1 MCHTIQYKQINLLFI
16 QYIKIIAFLICTSVF
31 LLSCTST
38 PQEQAEISLTQ
49 LESDIKAEL
58 AQTEG
63 DFAIAF
69 KNLQAPQEELL
80 INARESFHAASTMK
94 TPVLMEV
101 YKQAK
106 AGKFSL
112 DDSLIVKNEFKSIV
126 DSSLYSLSPEDDSYS
141 LLYEQVGQSQSIRDL
156 SYNMIIA
163 SSNLATNIV
172 IELVGAQNVTKTLRD
187 MGANDIEVLRGVE
200 DTKAYR
206 AGLSNSTTAYDLMLM
221 FEQIARGEAVSE
233 EASQEMIDIL
243 LDQKFNE
250 MIPAKLPEE
259 VKVAHK
265 TGWITGLH
273 HDSGIVFL
281 PDGRQYV
288 LVLLS
293 KNLTD
298 EDAGVETLATVSK
311 MVCDYMTQ

>member
-1 MCHTIQYKQINLLFI
+1 MKIFKIAYALLVLVSAC
-16 QYIKIIAFLICTSVF
+16 QPTS
-31 LLSCTST
+31 
-38 PQEQAEISLTQ
+38 QEKASATLTQ
-49 LESDIKAEL
+49 LEADIRKEF
-58 AQTEG
+58 AQTHG
-63 DFAIAF
+63 DFALAF
-69 KNLQAPQEELL
+69 TSLQDQKEELL

-101 YKQAK
+101 YKQAE

-112 DDSLIVKNEFKSIV
+112 DDSLFVKNEFKSIV
-126 DSSLYSLSPEDDSYS
+126 DSSTYSLSPDDDSYG
-141 LLYEQVGQSQSIRDL
+141 LLYEQLGQRQSIRDL
-156 SYNMIIA
+156 AYQMIIA

-172 IELVGAQNVTKTLRD
+172 VELVGAKNVTQTLRD
-187 MGANDIEVLRGVE
+187 MGAKDIEVLRGVE

-221 FEQIARGEAVSE
+221 FGQIADGEAVSD
-233 EASQEMIDIL
+233 EASQEMVKIL

-250 MIPAKLPEE
+250 MIPAQLPKD

-281 PDGRQYV
+281 PDGRKYV
-288 LVLLS
+288 LILLS
-293 KNLTD
+293 KNLED
-298 EDAGVETLATVSK
+298 EDAGVETLATVSH
-311 MVCDYMTQ
+311 MVYNYMMQ

>member
-1 MCHTIQYKQINLLFI
+1 MKLL
-16 QYIKIIAFLICTSVF
+16 KTAFVWLMILTACT
-31 LLSCTST
+31 T
-38 PQEQAEISLTQ
+38 PQQEEALTLSQLQA
-49 LESDIKAEL
+49 DIQA
-58 AQTEG
+58 AFVRTEG

-69 KNLQAPQEELL
+69 KNLQEPQEELL
-80 INARESFHAASTMK
+80 INASESFHAASTMK
-94 TPVLMEV
+94 TPVLLEV
-101 YKQAK
+101 YKQAE

-112 DDSLIVKNEFKSIV
+112 DDSLIVRNEFKSIV

-141 LLYEQVGQSQSIRDL
+141 LLYEQVGQLQSIRDL

-172 IELVGAQNVTKTLRD
+172 IELVGAQNVTQTLRD
-187 MGANDIEVLRGVE
+187 MGANDIMVLRGVE

-206 AGLSNSTTAYDLMLM
+206 AGLSNTTTAYDLMLM
-221 FEQIARGEAVSE
+221 FEAIARGEAASE

-243 LDQKFNE
+243 LDQQFNE
-250 MIPAKLPEE
+250 MIPAQLPEE

-273 HDSGIVFL
+273 HDTGIVFL

-293 KNLTD
+293 KNLPD
-298 EDAGVETLATVSK
+298 EAAGVETLATVSK
-311 MVCDYMTQ
+311 MVYDYMISRK

>member
-1 MCHTIQYKQINLLFI
+1 MRLL
-16 QYIKIIAFLICTSVF
+16 KIALSLTLFLNACTS
-31 LLSCTST
+31 SSEEKSDMT
-38 PQEQAEISLTQ
+38 LTQ
-49 LESDIKAEL
+49 LEADIKAEF
-58 AQTEG
+58 AETEG

-69 KNLQAPQEELL
+69 QNLQEPQEELL

-101 YKQAK
+101 YKQAD

-141 LLYEQVGQSQSIRDL
+141 LLYEQLGQSQSIRDL

-172 IELVGAQNVTKTLRD
+172 IELVGAENVTQTLRD

-200 DTKAYR
+200 DIKAYR
-206 AGLSNSTTAYDLMLM
+206 AGMSNSTTAYDLMLM
-221 FEQIARGEAVSE
+221 FEQIAQGKAVNE
-233 EASQEMIDIL
+233 KASQEMIDIL
-243 LDQKFNE
+243 LDQKFNK
-250 MIPAKLPEE
+250 MIPAKLPEDVE
-259 VKVAHK
+259 VAHK

-293 KNLTD
+293 KNLED
-298 EDAGVETLATVSK
+298 EDAGVETLATVSR
-311 MVCDYMTQ
+311 MVYDYMTQ

>member
-1 MCHTIQYKQINLLFI
+1 MKMLKIVFI
-16 QYIKIIAFLICTSVF
+16 QIILISA
-31 LLSCTST
+31 CTST
-38 PQEQAEISLTQ
+38 PEQKTEMTLTQ
-49 LESDIKAEL
+49 LEADIQAEFDK
-58 AQTEG
+58 TEG
-63 DFAIAF
+63 DFALAF
-69 KNLQAPQEELL
+69 KSLENNGEELL

-94 TPVLMEV
+94 TPVLLEV
-101 YKQAK
+101 YKQAA
-106 AGKFSL
+106 AGKFDL
-112 DDSLIVKNEFKSIV
+112 DDSLVVRNEFKSIV
-126 DSSLYSLSPEDDSYS
+126 DSSLYSLSPEDDSYN
-141 LLYEQVGQSQSIRDL
+141 LLYEQIGQPQSIRDL

-172 IELVGAQNVTKTLRD
+172 IELVGAPNVTQTLRN

-200 DTKAYR
+200 DIKAYR

-221 FEQIARGEAVSE
+221 FEQIAQGEAVSE

-243 LDQKFNE
+243 LDQKFNK
-250 MIPAKLPEE
+250 MIPAKLPDD

-281 PDGRQYV
+281 PDGRKYV

-298 EDAGVETLATVSK
+298 EDAGVKTLATVSK
-311 MVCDYMTQ
+311 MVYDYMTQ

>member
-1 MCHTIQYKQINLLFI
+1 MT
-16 QYIKIIAFLICTSVF
+16 
-31 LLSCTST
+31 
-38 PQEQAEISLTQ
+38 LTQ
-49 LESDIKAEL
+49 LEADIKAEF
-58 AQTEG
+58 AKTEG

-69 KNLQAPQEELL
+69 RNLQAPEEELL
-80 INARESFHAASTMK
+80 INANESFHAASTMK
-94 TPVLMEV
+94 TPVLLEV
-101 YKQAK
+101 YKQAG
-106 AGKFSL
+106 AGTFDL
-112 DDSLIVKNEFKSIV
+112 DDSLVVKNEFKSIV

-172 IELVGAQNVTKTLRD
+172 IELVGAQNVTQTLRD

-200 DTKAYR
+200 DIKAYR
-206 AGLSNSTTAYDLMLM
+206 AGLSNSTTAHDLMLM
-221 FEQIARGEAVSE
+221 FEQIAQGKAVSE

-243 LDQKFNE
+243 LDQKFNK
-250 MIPAKLPEE
+250 MIPAKLPDD

-265 TGWITGLH
+265 TGWISGLH

-281 PDGRQYV
+281 PDGRKYV

-293 KNLTD
+293 KNLSD
-298 EDAGVETLATVSK
+298 EDAGVETLATISK
-311 MVCDYMTQ
+311 MVYDYMTQ

>member
-1 MCHTIQYKQINLLFI
+1 MLFR
-16 QYIKIIAFLICTSVF
+16 FFPLVMLICIACSHPNASN
-31 LLSCTST
+31 LSELEKDV
-38 PQEQAEISLTQ
+38 QERLDEVN
-49 LESDIKAEL
+49 
-58 AQTEG
+58 G
-63 DFAIAF
+63 DFAVAF
-69 KNLQAPQEELL
+69 KNLQEPQEELL
-80 INARESFHAASTMK
+80 INADESFHAASTMK
-94 TPVLMEV
+94 TPVLLEV
-101 YKQAK
+101 YKQAE
-106 AGKFSL
+106 AGKFDL

-141 LLYEQVGQSQSIRDL
+141 LLYEQIGQPQSIRDL

-172 IELVGAQNVTKTLRD
+172 IELVGAQNVTRTLRD

-200 DTKAYR
+200 DIKAYQ

-221 FEQIARGEAVSE
+221 FEDMARGEAVSE
-233 EASQEMIDIL
+233 EASREMIDIL

-250 MIPAKLPEE
+250 MIPARLPDD

-281 PDGRQYV
+281 PDGRKYV

-293 KNLTD
+293 KNLPD
-298 EDAGVETLATVSK
+298 EDAGVQTLADVSK
-311 MVCDYMTQ
+311 MVYDYVMARQP

>member
-1 MCHTIQYKQINLLFI
+1 MKNITISLTLLM
-16 QYIKIIAFLICTSVF
+16 LVF
-31 LLSCTST
+31 ACNSS
-38 PQEQAEISLTQ
+38 PQEQASITLTQ
-49 LESDIKAEL
+49 LETNIKAEFDR
-58 AQTEG
+58 TDG

-69 KNLQAPQEELL
+69 KNLQAPQEKLL
-80 INARESFHAASTMK
+80 INAHKSFHAASTMK

-101 YKQAK
+101 YKQAA

-112 DDSLIVKNEFKSIV
+112 DDSLTVKNEFKSIV
-126 DSSLYSLSPEDDSYS
+126 DSSLYALSPEDDSYS
-141 LLYEQVGQSQSIRDL
+141 LLYEQIGQPQSIRDL

-172 IELVGAQNVTKTLRD
+172 IELVGADNVTQTLRD
-187 MGANDIEVLRGVE
+187 MGASDIEVLRGVE
-200 DTKAYR
+200 DIKAYR

-221 FEQIARGEAVSE
+221 FEQIARGEAVNE
-233 EASQEMIDIL
+233 EASQKMIDIL
-243 LDQKFNE
+243 LDQKFNKI
-250 MIPAKLPEE
+250 IPTKLPDS

-281 PDGRQYV
+281 PDGRKYA

-293 KNLTD
+293 KNLSD

-311 MVCDYMTQ
+311 MVYDYMNQ

>member
-1 MCHTIQYKQINLLFI
+1 M
-16 QYIKIIAFLICTSVF
+16 KILQIAFALIIFFTA
-31 LLSCTST
+31 CTST
-38 PQEQAEISLTQ
+38 PQEQTGITLTQ
-49 LESDIKAEL
+49 LEADIQAEFDK
-58 AQTEG
+58 TEG
-63 DFAIAF
+63 DFALAF
-69 KNLQAPQEELL
+69 KSLENNGEELL

-94 TPVLMEV
+94 TPVLLEV
-101 YKQAK
+101 YKQAE

-112 DDSLIVKNEFKSIV
+112 DDSLVVKNEFKSIV

-141 LLYEQVGQSQSIRDL
+141 LLYEQIGEPQSIRDL

-172 IELVGAQNVTKTLRD
+172 IELVGAQNVTQTLRD
-187 MGANDIEVLRGVE
+187 MDANDIEVLRGVE
-200 DTKAYR
+200 DIKAYR

-221 FEQIARGEAVSE
+221 FEAIAKGEAVSE

-243 LDQKFNE
+243 LDQKFNK
-250 MIPAKLPEE
+250 MIPAKLPDD

-293 KNLTD
+293 KNLSD

-311 MVCDYMTQ
+311 MVYDYMTQ

>member
-1 MCHTIQYKQINLLFI
+1 MKMLKVVFASVI
-16 QYIKIIAFLICTSVF
+16 FLTA
-31 LLSCTST
+31 CTST
-38 PQEQAEISLTQ
+38 PQEQAEMTLTQ
-49 LESDIKAEL
+49 LESDIKAEF

-80 INARESFHAASTMK
+80 INASESFHAASTMK

-101 YKQAK
+101 YKQAE
-106 AGKFSL
+106 AGMFDL
-112 DDSLIVKNEFKSIV
+112 DDSLVVKNEFKSIV

-141 LLYEQVGQSQSIRDL
+141 LLYEQIGQPQSIRDL

-172 IELVGAQNVTKTLRD
+172 IELVGAKNVTQTLRD
-187 MGANDIEVLRGVE
+187 MDANDIEVLRGVE
-200 DTKAYR
+200 DIKAYR

-221 FEQIARGEAVSE
+221 FEQIAQGEAVSK

-250 MIPAKLPEE
+250 MIPARLPED

-281 PDGRQYV
+281 PDGRKYV

-293 KNLTD
+293 KNLAD

-311 MVCDYMTQ
+311 MVYDYMTQ

>member
-1 MCHTIQYKQINLLFI
+1 MRILKIVFI
-16 QYIKIIAFLICTSVF
+16 QIILISA
-31 LLSCTST
+31 CTST
-38 PQEQAEISLTQ
+38 PEQKTEMTLTQ
-49 LESDIKAEL
+49 LEADIQAEFDK
-58 AQTEG
+58 TEG
-63 DFAIAF
+63 DFALAF
-69 KNLQAPQEELL
+69 KSLENNGEELL

-101 YKQAK
+101 YKQAEG
-106 AGKFSL
+106 GKFSL

-141 LLYEQVGQSQSIRDL
+141 LLYEQLGQSQSIRDL

-172 IELVGAQNVTKTLRD
+172 IELVGAENVTQTLRN

-200 DTKAYR
+200 DIKAYR

-221 FEQIARGEAVSE
+221 FEQIAQGEAVSE

-243 LDQKFNE
+243 LDQKFNK
-250 MIPAKLPEE
+250 MIPAKLPDD

-281 PDGRQYV
+281 PDGRKYV

-298 EDAGVETLATVSK
+298 EDAGVKTLATVSK
-311 MVCDYMTQ
+311 MVYDYMTQ

>member
-1 MCHTIQYKQINLLFI
+1 MLFI
-16 QYIKIIAFLICTSVF
+16 HYTKPLIFLVCTSVL

-38 PQEQAEISLTQ
+38 PQEQDEITLTQ
-49 LESDIKAEL
+49 LEADIKAEFDR
-58 AQTEG
+58 TEG

-69 KNLQAPQEELL
+69 KNLQEPQEELL

-101 YKQAK
+101 YKQAE
-106 AGKFSL
+106 AGEFSL
-112 DDSLIVKNEFKSIV
+112 DDSLIVNNEFKSIV
-126 DSSLYSLSPEDDSYS
+126 DSSLYALSPEDDSYS
-141 LLYEQVGQSQSIRDL
+141 LLYEQIGQPQSIRDL

-163 SSNLATNIV
+163 SSNLATNII
-172 IELVGAQNVTKTLRD
+172 IELVGADKVTQTLRD
-187 MGANDIEVLRGVE
+187 MGANDIKVLRGVE
-200 DTKAYR
+200 DIKAYR

-221 FEQIARGEAVSE
+221 FEQIAQGEAVSK
-233 EASQEMIDIL
+233 EASREMIDIL

-250 MIPAKLPEE
+250 MIPAKLPED

-281 PDGRQYV
+281 PDGRKYV

-298 EDAGVETLATVSK
+298 EDAGVETLATVSR
-311 MVCDYMTQ
+311 MVYDYMTQ

>member
-1 MCHTIQYKQINLLFI
+1 MKNITISLTLLM
-16 QYIKIIAFLICTSVF
+16 LVF
-31 LLSCTST
+31 ACNSS
-38 PQEQAEISLTQ
+38 PQEQASITLTQ
-49 LESDIKAEL
+49 LETNIKAEFDR
-58 AQTEG
+58 TDG

-69 KNLQAPQEELL
+69 KNLQEPQEKLL
-80 INARESFHAASTMK
+80 INAHKSFHAASTMK

-101 YKQAK
+101 YKQAA

-112 DDSLIVKNEFKSIV
+112 DDSLTVKNEFKSIV
-126 DSSLYSLSPEDDSYS
+126 DSSLYALSPEDDSYS
-141 LLYEQVGQSQSIRDL
+141 LLYEQIGQPQSIRDL

-172 IELVGAQNVTKTLRD
+172 IELVGADNVTQTLRD
-187 MGANDIEVLRGVE
+187 MGASDIEVLRGVE
-200 DTKAYR
+200 DIKAYR

-221 FEQIARGEAVSE
+221 FEQIARGEAVNE
-233 EASQEMIDIL
+233 EASQKMIDIL
-243 LDQKFNE
+243 LDQKFNKI
-250 MIPAKLPEE
+250 IPTKLPDS

-281 PDGRQYV
+281 PDGRKYA

-293 KNLTD
+293 KNLSD

-311 MVCDYMTQ
+311 MVYDYMNQ

>member
-1 MCHTIQYKQINLLFI
+1 M
-16 QYIKIIAFLICTSVF
+16 KILQIAFCLVIF
-31 LLSCTST
+31 LSACTST
-38 PQEQAEISLTQ
+38 PQEQAEMTLTQ
-49 LESDIKAEL
+49 LEADIKAEF
-58 AQTEG
+58 AKTEG

-69 KNLQAPQEELL
+69 RNLQAPEEELL
-80 INARESFHAASTMK
+80 INANESFHAASTMK
-94 TPVLMEV
+94 TPVLLEV
-101 YKQAK
+101 YKQAG
-106 AGKFSL
+106 AGTFDL
-112 DDSLIVKNEFKSIV
+112 DDSLVVKNEFKSIV

-172 IELVGAQNVTKTLRD
+172 IELVGAQNVTQTLRD

-200 DTKAYR
+200 DIKAYR
-206 AGLSNSTTAYDLMLM
+206 AGLSNSTTAHDLMLM
-221 FEQIARGEAVSE
+221 FEQIAQGKAVSE

-243 LDQKFNE
+243 LDQKFNK
-250 MIPAKLPEE
+250 MIPAKLPDD

-265 TGWITGLH
+265 TGWISGLH

-281 PDGRQYV
+281 PDGRKYV

-293 KNLTD
+293 KNLSD
-298 EDAGVETLATVSK
+298 EDAGVETLATISK
-311 MVCDYMTQ
+311 MVYDYMTQSVAKSTSLEKG

>member
-1 MCHTIQYKQINLLFI
+1 M
-16 QYIKIIAFLICTSVF
+16 KILQIAFALIIFFTA
-31 LLSCTST
+31 CTST
-38 PQEQAEISLTQ
+38 SQEQATMTLTQ
-49 LESDIKAEL
+49 LEADIQAEF
-58 AQTEG
+58 AKTEG

-69 KNLQAPQEELL
+69 KNLQDPQDELL

-101 YKQAK
+101 YKQAE

-126 DSSLYSLSPEDDSYS
+126 DSSLYSLSPEDDSYN
-141 LLYEQVGQSQSIRDL
+141 LLYEQIGEPQSIRDL

-172 IELVGAQNVTKTLRD
+172 IELVGAQNVTQTLRD
-187 MGANDIEVLRGVE
+187 MGASDIEVLRGVE
-200 DTKAYR
+200 DIKAYR

-221 FEQIARGEAVSE
+221 FEQIAQGEAVSQ

-243 LDQKFNE
+243 LDQKFNK
-250 MIPAKLPEE
+250 MIPAKLPDD

-293 KNLTD
+293 KNLSD

-311 MVCDYMTQ
+311 MVYDYMTQ